1 MKGPK
6 RSFDTLLFFALLCV
20 LGIGLLMIASAGV
33 FYGEARFGDEYYFL
47 KQQLIGLGAGMLF
60 LLFFQFVDYH
70 TWRRF
75 VVPVFFIALVLL
87 VLVFIPGFGTSV
99 YGATRWVAL
108 GP

>member
-60 LLFFQFVDYH
+60 LLFFQSSHQNHESVILLYMVWLIHILALHFYH
-70 TWRRF
+70 
-75 VVPVFFIALVLL
+75 I
-87 VLVFIPGFGTSV
+87 S
-99 YGATRWVAL
+99 YYSHQK
-108 GP
+108 